1 MDTPQTEPAQT
12 EHILAEAETRVVY
25 PPPPGMHWAALLAAQ
40 IGLAILTVIFFPKPW
55 WNLISNM
62 AVDAWMIYLCL
73 WLRKL
78 NPASMSLFFCAAYI
92 ALQLAFA
99 VPTGPVPTAPAP
111 TNFGITLL
119 AATLALLAVLTW
131 IVTIYV
137 MRADL
142 HYHYNLREPVGLYL
156 NGILTFFFSYLY
168 FQYHLRKIAQLRERY
183 GDRPFYYQGGPPLP

>member
-1 MDTPQTEPAQT
+1 MDSPQPQTQPAQT
-12 EHILAEAETRVVY
+12 EQVLAETEARVVY
-25 PPPPGMHWAALLAAQ
+25 PPPPGVHWAALLAAQ

-62 AVDAWMIYLCL
+62 AVDAWAIYLCL

-78 NPASMSLFFCAAYI
+78 NPASMSLFWCIAYI
-92 ALQLAFA
+92 APQLAFT
-99 VPTGPVPTAPAP
+99 VPTGPQPST
-111 TNFGITLL
+111 FGITLF
-119 AATLALLAVLTW
+119 AAALALLAALIW

-137 MRADL
+137 IRADL

-156 NGILTFFFSYLY
+156 SGIMTFFFSFLY